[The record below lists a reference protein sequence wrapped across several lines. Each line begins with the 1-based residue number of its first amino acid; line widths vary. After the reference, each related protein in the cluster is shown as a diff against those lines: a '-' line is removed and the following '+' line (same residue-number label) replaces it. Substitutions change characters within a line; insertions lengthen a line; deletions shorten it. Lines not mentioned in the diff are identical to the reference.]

1 MNDKHEY
8 MTPLMLEPR
17 VIEMMSAEDER
28 EIRTSLRQVLSK
40 FPDEYWMRHDLD
52 HEFPWD
58 FHQAMAQ
65 AGWLGM
71 CIPEK
76 YGGGGAGVQQAAL
89 LLEEVTGSGGAL
101 NAGTTVQVPLFG
113 LEPIVKYGTEEQRQ
127 RFLRPAAE
135 GNLQVSFGITEP
147 DAGTDTTSIT
157 TFAEKVPGGYL
168 VNGQKIFISRAEQA
182 ERLLLIT
189 RTAARSA
196 GAKTT
201 DGMTLFFPAMDPA
214 HITVQPIPKLGRNA
228 ISTNTLF
235 IDDLFIPD
243 EDRIGEE
250 GRGFKYLLAGLN
262 AERIIV
268 AGGCLGMGRVA
279 LRRVVEY
286 AKQRHVFGRPIG
298 MNQGVQFP
306 LAESL
311 AKLDAVELLIRKA
324 AWLYDNDM
332 PCGKEANEAKLL
344 ASTWAFEAADRAM
357 QFHGG
362 YGYTNEYHVERY
374 WREARVQRI
383 APISNELIL
392 AYLAEKVLGLPRSY

>member
-1 MNDKHEY
+1 M
-8 MTPLMLEPR
+8 
-17 VIEMMSAEDER
+17 IEMMSAEDER
-28 EIRTSLRQVLSK
+28 EIRTSLRQVLSN

-113 LEPIVKYGTEEQRQ
+113 LEPIVKYGSEEQRE

-214 HITVQPIPKLGRNA
+214 HIRVQPIPKLGRNA

-279 LRRVVEY
+279 MRRVVEY
-286 AKQRHVFGRPIG
+286 AKQRRVFGRPIG

-332 PCGKEANEAKLL
+332 PCAKEANEAKLL

-362 YGYTNEYHVERY
+362 YGYTSEYHVERY

>member
-1 MNDKHEY
+1 
-8 MTPLMLEPR
+8 

-28 EIRTSLRQVLSK
+28 EIRTSLRQVLSN
-40 FPDEYWMRHDLD
+40 FPDEYWMQHDLD

-113 LEPIVKYGTEEQRQ
+113 LEPIVKYGSEEQRE

-157 TFAEKVPGGYL
+157 TFADKVPGGYL

-214 HITVQPIPKLGRNA
+214 HIRVQPIPKLGRNA

-279 LRRVVEY
+279 MRRVVEY
-286 AKQRHVFGRPIG
+286 AKQRRVFGRPIG

-332 PCGKEANEAKLL
+332 PCAKEANEAKLL
-344 ASTWAFEAADRAM
+344 ASTWAFEAADRAI

-362 YGYTNEYHVERY
+362 YGYTSEYHVERY

>member
-1 MNDKHEY
+1 
-8 MTPLMLEPR
+8 

-28 EIRTSLRQVLSK
+28 EIRTSLRQVLSN
-40 FPDEYWMRHDLD
+40 FPDEYWMQHDLD

-113 LEPIVKYGTEEQRQ
+113 LEPIVKYGSEEQRE

-214 HITVQPIPKLGRNA
+214 HIRVQPIPKLGRNA

-279 LRRVVEY
+279 MRRVVEY
-286 AKQRHVFGRPIG
+286 AKQRRVFGRPIG

-332 PCGKEANEAKLL
+332 PCAKEANEAKLL

-362 YGYTNEYHVERY
+362 YGYTSEYHVERY

>member
-1 MNDKHEY
+1 
-8 MTPLMLEPR
+8 

-40 FPDEYWMRHDLD
+40 FPDEYWMQHDLD

-113 LEPIVKYGTEEQRQ
+113 LEPIVKYGSEEQRE

-214 HITVQPIPKLGRNA
+214 HIRVQPIPKLGRNA

-279 LRRVVEY
+279 MRRVVEY
-286 AKQRHVFGRPIG
+286 AKQRRVFGRPIG

-324 AWLYDNDM
+324 AWLYDNDL
-332 PCGKEANEAKLL
+332 PCAKEANEAKLL

-362 YGYTNEYHVERY
+362 YGYTSEYHVERY

>member
-1 MNDKHEY
+1 M
-8 MTPLMLEPR
+8 
-17 VIEMMSAEDER
+17 VEMISAQDER
-28 EIRTSLRQVLSK
+28 EIRASLRQVLAK
-40 FPDEYWMRHDLD
+40 YPDEYWMRHDMD

-58 FHQAMAQ
+58 FYHAMAQ
-65 AGWLGM
+65 AGWIGI

-76 YGGGGAGVQQAAL
+76 YGGGGAGVQEAAL
-89 LLEEVTGSGGAL
+89 LLEEVTGNGGAL
-101 NAGTTVQVPLFG
+101 NAGTTVQVALFG
-113 LEPIVKYGTEEQRQ
+113 LEPIVKYGTEEQRE
-127 RFLRPAAE
+127 RFLRPAAQ
-135 GNLQVSFGITEP
+135 GDLQVSFGITEP

-157 TFAEKVPGGYL
+157 TFAERVPGGYR
-168 VNGQKIFISRAEQA
+168 VNGRKVFISRAEQA

-189 RTAARSA
+189 RTAPRSA
-196 GAKTT
+196 GPKPT
-201 DGMTLFFPAMDPA
+201 DGMTLFLAEMDRD
-214 HITVQPIPKLGRNA
+214 HIRVQPIPKLGRNA
-228 ISTNTLF
+228 VSTNMLF

-268 AGGCLGMGRVA
+268 AGGCLGMGRAA
-279 LRRVVEY
+279 LNRAVEY

-306 LAESL
+306 LADSL

-324 AWLYDNDM
+324 AWLYDNGE
-332 PCGKEANEAKLL
+332 PCAKEANEAKLL

-357 QFHGG
+357 QVHGG
-362 YGYTNEYHVERY
+362 YGYTSEYHVERY

-383 APISNELIL
+383 APISNELVL
-392 AYLAEKVLGLPRSY
+392 AYLGEKVLGLPRSY

>member
-1 MNDKHEY
+1 
-8 MTPLMLEPR
+8 
-17 VIEMMSAEDER
+17 VVEMMSAEDER

-113 LEPIVKYGTEEQRQ
+113 LEPIVKYGTEEQRE

-135 GNLQVSFGITEP
+135 GNLQVSFGVTEP

-157 TFAEKVPGGYL
+157 TFAKKVPGGYR

-189 RTAARSA
+189 RTAERSA

-201 DGMTLFFPAMDPA
+201 DGLTLFFPAMDPA

-279 LRRVVEY
+279 MRRVVEY
-286 AKQRHVFGRPIG
+286 AKQRRVFGRPIG

-332 PCGKEANEAKLL
+332 PCAKEANEAKLL

-362 YGYTNEYHVERY
+362 YGYTSEYHVERY

>member
-1 MNDKHEY
+1 
-8 MTPLMLEPR
+8 
-17 VIEMMSAEDER
+17 
-28 EIRTSLRQVLSK
+28 
-40 FPDEYWMRHDLD
+40 
-52 HEFPWD
+52 
-58 FHQAMAQ
+58 
-65 AGWLGM
+65 
-71 CIPEK
+71 
-76 YGGGGAGVQQAAL
+76 
-89 LLEEVTGSGGAL
+89 
-101 NAGTTVQVPLFG
+101 
-113 LEPIVKYGTEEQRQ
+113 
-127 RFLRPAAE
+127 
-135 GNLQVSFGITEP
+135 
-147 DAGTDTTSIT
+147 
-157 TFAEKVPGGYL
+157 
-168 VNGQKIFISRAEQA
+168 
-182 ERLLLIT
+182 
-189 RTAARSA
+189 
-196 GAKTT
+196 
-201 DGMTLFFPAMDPA
+201 MDPA
-214 HITVQPIPKLGRNA
+214 HIRIQPIPKLGRNA

-250 GRGFKYLLAGLN
+250 GRGFRYLLAGLN

-324 AWLYDNDM
+324 AWLYDNGM
-332 PCGKEANEAKLL
+332 PCAKEANEAKLL

-383 APISNELIL
+383 APISNELVL

>member
-1 MNDKHEY
+1 M
-8 MTPLMLEPR
+8 
-17 VIEMMSAEDER
+17 IEMMSAEDER

-113 LEPIVKYGTEEQRQ
+113 LEPIVKYGSEEQRE

-214 HITVQPIPKLGRNA
+214 HIRVQPIPKLGRNA

-279 LRRVVEY
+279 MRRVVEY
-286 AKQRHVFGRPIG
+286 AKQRRVFGRPIG

-332 PCGKEANEAKLL
+332 PCAKEANEAKLL

>member
-1 MNDKHEY
+1 
-8 MTPLMLEPR
+8 
-17 VIEMMSAEDER
+17 MSAEDER

-40 FPDEYWMRHDLD
+40 FPDEYWMQHDLD

-113 LEPIVKYGTEEQRQ
+113 LEPIVKYGSEEQRE

-135 GNLQVSFGITEP
+135 GNLQVSFGVTEP
-147 DAGTDTTSIT
+147 DAGTDTTSIN

-189 RTAARSA
+189 RTAARFGRGEDDRRHDACSSRRWIRR
-196 GAKTT
+196 
-201 DGMTLFFPAMDPA
+201 
-214 HITVQPIPKLGRNA
+214 HIRVQPIPKLGRNA

-286 AKQRHVFGRPIG
+286 AKQRRVFGRPIG

-324 AWLYDNDM
+324 AWLYDNGM
-332 PCGKEANEAKLL
+332 PCAKEANEAKLL

>member
-1 MNDKHEY
+1 M
-8 MTPLMLEPR
+8 
-17 VIEMMSAEDER
+17 IEMMSAEDER

-40 FPDEYWMRHDLD
+40 FPDEYWMQHDLD

-113 LEPIVKYGTEEQRQ
+113 LEPIVKYGSEEQRE

-214 HITVQPIPKLGRNA
+214 HIRVQPIPKLGRNA

-279 LRRVVEY
+279 MRRVVEY
-286 AKQRHVFGRPIG
+286 AKQRRVFGRPIG

-332 PCGKEANEAKLL
+332 PCAKEANEAKLL

-362 YGYTNEYHVERY
+362 YGYTSEYHVERY

>member
-1 MNDKHEY
+1 
-8 MTPLMLEPR
+8 

-113 LEPIVKYGTEEQRQ
+113 LEPIVKYGSEEQRE

-157 TFAEKVPGGYL
+157 TFAEKAPGGYL

-279 LRRVVEY
+279 MRRVVEY
-286 AKQRHVFGRPIG
+286 AKQRRVFGRPIG

-332 PCGKEANEAKLL
+332 PCAKEANEAKLL

-362 YGYTNEYHVERY
+362 YGYTSEYHVERY

>member
-1 MNDKHEY
+1 M
-8 MTPLMLEPR
+8 
-17 VIEMMSAEDER
+17 IEMISAQDER
-28 EIRTSLRQVLSK
+28 EIRASLRQVLSK
-40 FPDEYWMRHDLD
+40 FPDEYWMRHDMD

-58 FHQAMAQ
+58 FYRAMAQ
-65 AGWLGM
+65 AGWIGI

-76 YGGGGAGVQQAAL
+76 YGGGGAGVQEAAL

-101 NAGTTVQVPLFG
+101 NAGTTVQVALFG
-113 LEPIVKYGTEEQRQ
+113 LEPVVKYGTEEQRE

-157 TFAEKVPGGYL
+157 TFAEKVPGGYK
-168 VNGQKIFISRAEQA
+168 VNGRKVFISRAEQA

-189 RTAARSA
+189 RTAPRSA
-196 GAKTT
+196 GPKTT
-201 DGMTLFFPAMDPA
+201 DGMTLFLAEMDRA
-214 HITVQPIPKLGRNA
+214 HIRVQPIPKLGRNA
-228 ISTNTLF
+228 ISTNMLF

-268 AGGCLGMGRVA
+268 AGGCLGMGRAA
-279 LRRVVEY
+279 LNRAVEY

-306 LAESL
+306 LADSL

-324 AWLYDNDM
+324 AWLYDNDQ
-332 PCGKEANEAKLL
+332 PCAMEANEAKLL

-357 QFHGG
+357 QVHGG
-362 YGYTNEYHVERY
+362 YGYTSEYHVERY

-383 APISNELIL
+383 APISNELVL
-392 AYLAEKVLGLPRSY
+392 AYLGEKVLGLPRSY

>member
-1 MNDKHEY
+1 
-8 MTPLMLEPR
+8 

-113 LEPIVKYGTEEQRQ
+113 LEPIVKYGSEEQRE

-157 TFAEKVPGGYL
+157 TFAKKVPGGYL

-214 HITVQPIPKLGRNA
+214 HIRVQPIPKLGRNA

-279 LRRVVEY
+279 MRRVVEY
-286 AKQRHVFGRPIG
+286 AKQRRVFGRPIG

-332 PCGKEANEAKLL
+332 PCAKEANEAKLL

>member
-1 MNDKHEY
+1 
-8 MTPLMLEPR
+8 
-17 VIEMMSAEDER
+17 MSADDER
-28 EIRTSLRQVLSK
+28 EIRTSLRKVLSK

-58 FHQAMAQ
+58 FYKAMAE
-65 AGWLGM
+65 AGWLGI

-76 YGGGGAGVQQAAL
+76 YGGGGAGVQEAAL
-89 LLEEVTGSGGAL
+89 LLEEVAGNGGAL
-101 NAGTTVQVPLFG
+101 NAGTTVQVSLFG
-113 LEPIVKYGTEEQRQ
+113 LEPVVKHGTEEQRE
-127 RFLRPAAE
+127 RFLRPAAT
-135 GNLQVSFGITEP
+135 GDLHVSFGVTEP
-147 DAGTDTTSIT
+147 DAGTDTTRIT
-157 TFAEKVPGGYL
+157 TWAEKVPGGYR
-168 VNGQKIFISRAEQA
+168 VNGRKVFISRAEQA

-189 RTAARSA
+189 RTARRDA
-196 GAKTT
+196 GAKPT
-201 DGMTLFFPAMDPA
+201 DGMTLFLAQMDPK
-214 HITVQPIPKLGRNA
+214 HINVQPIPKLGRNA

-250 GRGFKYLLAGLN
+250 GKGFRYLLAGLN

-268 AGGCLGMGRVA
+268 AGGCLGMGRAA
-279 LRRVVEY
+279 LRRAVEY
-286 AKQRHVFGRPIG
+286 TKQRKVFGRPIG

-324 AWLYDNDM
+324 AWLYDNDQ
-332 PCGKEANEAKLL
+332 PCAKEANEAKLL
-344 ASTWAFEAADRAM
+344 ASTWAFEAADRAL

-362 YGYTNEYHVERY
+362 YGYTHEYHVERY

-383 APISNELIL
+383 APISNELVL
-392 AYLAEKVLGLPRSY
+392 TYLGEKVLGLPRSY

>member
-1 MNDKHEY
+1 M
-8 MTPLMLEPR
+8 
-17 VIEMMSAEDER
+17 VEMMSAEDER

-113 LEPIVKYGTEEQRQ
+113 LEPIVKYGSEEQRE

-214 HITVQPIPKLGRNA
+214 HIRVQPIPKLGRNA

-279 LRRVVEY
+279 MRRVVEY
-286 AKQRHVFGRPIG
+286 AKQRRVFGRPIG

-332 PCGKEANEAKLL
+332 PCAKEANEAKLL

-362 YGYTNEYHVERY
+362 YGYTSEYHVERY

>member
-1 MNDKHEY
+1 M
-8 MTPLMLEPR
+8 
-17 VIEMMSAEDER
+17 IEMMSAEDER

-113 LEPIVKYGTEEQRQ
+113 LEPIVKYGSEEQRE

-214 HITVQPIPKLGRNA
+214 HIRVQPIPKLGRNA

-279 LRRVVEY
+279 MRRVVEY
-286 AKQRHVFGRPIG
+286 AKQRRVFGRPIG

-311 AKLDAVELLIRKA
+311 AKLNAVELLIRKA

-332 PCGKEANEAKLL
+332 PCAKEANEAKLL